1 VQARRRSTTS
11 RRWVSRGDR
20 GAAILEF
27 ALVVP
32 FFIIL
37 VMGIIDFSNAYND
50 YNSVRQGVREGTRQI
65 VVADWSTDGCT
76 SGTSA
81 AKAACVTKARVGLTD
96 ADTRVKI
103 VLPTTY
109 APGEQVKV
117 CVMYPFRSMTGFFNA
132 VLNGAAK
139 SELTMRIEQ
148 IDASQPIAGYEET
161 PLPGQNWSWC

>member
-1 VQARRRSTTS
+1 MN
-11 RRWVSRGDR
+11 RGDR

-50 YNSVRQGVREGTRQI
+50 HNSVRQGVREGARQI

-81 AKAACVTKARVGLTD
+81 AKAACVTKARGRGVAG
-96 ADTRVKI
+96 
-103 VLPTTY
+103 
-109 APGEQVKV
+109 G
-117 CVMYPFRSMTGFFNA
+117 RSVVSGR
-132 VLNGAAK
+132 
-139 SELTMRIEQ
+139 S
-148 IDASQPIAGYEET
+148 
-161 PLPGQNWSWC
+161 